1 MLHNIIAGVIAR
13 RHRIIDSLLEALLC
27 RKWVPSAIEVMFL
40 GGGKKKREKQ
50 NEICSG
56 VPAQEWG
63 GVLALRFS
71 QIKEGRGEL
80 IFKRKK
86 SNKDLASLQ
95 RTMVQKLICAAKQQH
110 RDWTVKDKSIS

>member
-27 RKWVPSAIEVMFL
+27 RKWVPSAIEVMFI

-63 GVLALRFS
+63 GGVLALRFS
-71 QIKEGRGEL
+71 QIKEGQAH
-80 IFKRKK
+80 F
-86 SNKDLASLQ
+86 
-95 RTMVQKLICAAKQQH
+95 QKEEKQQGP
-110 RDWTVKDKSIS
+110 RFIATYDGAKTNLRC